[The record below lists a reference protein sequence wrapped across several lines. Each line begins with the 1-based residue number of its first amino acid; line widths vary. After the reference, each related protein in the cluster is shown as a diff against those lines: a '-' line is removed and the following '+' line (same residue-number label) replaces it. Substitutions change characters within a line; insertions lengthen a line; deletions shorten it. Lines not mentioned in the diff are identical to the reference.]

1 MRTAAAL
8 VSLGLGAPAAPP
20 PPAGGAL
27 GLAVARLAAGSGAAL
42 SRASALS
49 CAAWGS
55 LEAGAYGPHGRLA
68 ALHVRRGASAAA
80 ARADALLAP
89 HVARAAQVP
98 PHRLLLALVL
108 LLLVL
113 RRLALTLA
121 VVREDV
127 ARLGAFQY
135 VLELLKALPGVRQ
148 VVRREQ
154 EKHFRKIEDETRRK
168 HLPDDPK
175 GPALVGLPAK
185 GRSAREM
192 RALLKARAGDD
203 ARWDEGASHM
213 SGTVYMV
220 GKEHLGL
227 LDDAYRAYTFS
238 NPLHGDTFPSVQRM
252 EAEVA
257 AMSASLM
264 GGPDEAGPG
273 ACPTVC
279 GAMTNGGTESILS
292 AVKATRDWMRHER
305 GIRAPEMIIGVS
317 AHAAF
322 IKASEYFKI
331 KLVRVPVGRDGRLT
345 ARAVRPYVTANT
357 VLVVGSAPGFPHGVV
372 DDIEGLS
379 RLAVRG
385 RFGLHVDCCL
395 GGFVLPFVRRLGY
408 PVPPFDFAVPGVTSM
423 SLDTHKF
430 AMGHKGTSVVL
441 YRNREIRRHQYTAVT
456 DWTGGLYISSGMAG
470 SRSGAV
476 MATAWAALVHQGWDG
491 YLRATERMMQA
502 TQILIKGVEATEG
515 LEVVGDPAMSVVA
528 WQASPG
534 PKPLCMYRLFDLLSQ
549 RGWHLNA
556 LQHPPSIHMCLTA
569 AHSAELVERL
579 VQDLRECAE
588 ALRADPNL
596 NLKGGKAPMY
606 GMAASLPD
614 RATVGDVLAVFQDS
628 LLAP

>member
-1 MRTAAAL
+1 MGFAAEADAAARSLGALRAAL

-264 GGPDEAGPG
+264 GGP
-273 ACPTVC
+273 
-279 GAMTNGGTESILS
+279 ESILS

-395 GGFVLPFVRRLGY
+395 FLFLAFFFAEERCRGCRL
-408 PVPPFDFAVPGVTSM
+408 DFLA
-423 SLDTHKF
+423 F
-430 AMGHKGTSVVL
+430 
-441 YRNREIRRHQYTAVT
+441 
-456 DWTGGLYISSGMAG
+456 
-470 SRSGAV
+470 
-476 MATAWAALVHQGWDG
+476 
-491 YLRATERMMQA
+491 
-502 TQILIKGVEATEG
+502 
-515 LEVVGDPAMSVVA
+515 
-528 WQASPG
+528 SP
-534 PKPLCMYRLFDLLSQ
+534 
-549 RGWHLNA
+549 
-556 LQHPPSIHMCLTA
+556 
-569 AHSAELVERL
+569 
-579 VQDLRECAE
+579 
-588 ALRADPNL
+588 
-596 NLKGGKAPMY
+596 
-606 GMAASLPD
+606 
-614 RATVGDVLAVFQDS
+614 
-628 LLAP
+628 LAPPR

>member
-1 MRTAAAL
+1 MGFAAEADAAARSLGALRAAL
-8 VSLGLGAPAAPP
+8 VSLGLGAPAAP
-20 PPAGGAL
+20 
-27 GLAVARLAAGSGAAL
+27 
-42 SRASALS
+42 
-49 CAAWGS
+49 
-55 LEAGAYGPHGRLA
+55 
-68 ALHVRRGASAAA
+68 
-80 ARADALLAP
+80 ADALLAP

-292 AVKATRDWMRHER
+292 
-305 GIRAPEMIIGVS
+305 
-317 AHAAF
+317 
-322 IKASEYFKI
+322 
-331 KLVRVPVGRDGRLT
+331 
-345 ARAVRPYVTANT
+345 
-357 VLVVGSAPGFPHGVV
+357 
-372 DDIEGLS
+372 
-379 RLAVRG
+379 
-385 RFGLHVDCCL
+385 
-395 GGFVLPFVRRLGY
+395 
-408 PVPPFDFAVPGVTSM
+408 
-423 SLDTHKF
+423 
-430 AMGHKGTSVVL
+430 
-441 YRNREIRRHQYTAVT
+441 
-456 DWTGGLYISSGMAG
+456 
-470 SRSGAV
+470 
-476 MATAWAALVHQGWDG
+476 
-491 YLRATERMMQA
+491 
-502 TQILIKGVEATEG
+502 
-515 LEVVGDPAMSVVA
+515 
-528 WQASPG
+528 
-534 PKPLCMYRLFDLLSQ
+534 
-549 RGWHLNA
+549 
-556 LQHPPSIHMCLTA
+556 
-569 AHSAELVERL
+569 
-579 VQDLRECAE
+579 
-588 ALRADPNL
+588 
-596 NLKGGKAPMY
+596 
-606 GMAASLPD
+606 
-614 RATVGDVLAVFQDS
+614 
-628 LLAP
+628 

>member
-1 MRTAAAL
+1 M
-8 VSLGLGAPAAPP
+8 GLGGALAPP
-20 PPAGGAL
+20 PPPPGGAL
-27 GLAVARLAAGSGAAL
+27 SQLAAQFAEGSGAAL
-42 SRASALS
+42 ARASALS
-49 CAAWGS
+49 CEAWGS

-68 ALHVRRGASAAA
+68 ALHARRGAALAAGHV
-80 ARADALLAP
+80 DAFLAP
-89 HVARAAQVP
+89 HVTRAAQAAARLP
-98 PHRLLLALVL
+98 PHRLLLALL
-108 LLLVL
+108 MLLLVL
-113 RRLALTLA
+113 RRLARALA
-121 VVREDV
+121 VARDDV
-127 ARLGAFQY
+127 ARMGAFQY
-135 VLELLKALPGVRQ
+135 VLEGLKALPGVRQ

-154 EKHFRKIEDETRRK
+154 EKHFRKIEDEARRK
-168 HLPDDPK
+168 HVPGDPK

-185 GRSAREM
+185 GRGAKEV

-227 LDDAYRAYTFS
+227 LDDAYRAFTFS

-257 AMSASLM
+257 AMSASLV
-264 GGPDEAGPG
+264 GGPDAEGPG

-305 GIRAPEMIIGVS
+305 GIREPEMIIGVS

-322 IKASEYFKI
+322 IKAAEYFKI
-331 KLVRVPVGRDGRLT
+331 KLIRVPVGRDGRVT
-345 ARAVRPYVTANT
+345 ARAVAKRVTANT

-379 RLAVRG
+379 ALAVRK
-385 RFGLHVDCCL
+385 RIGLHVDCCL
-395 GGFVLPFVRRLGY
+395 GGFVLPFVRRLGF
-408 PVPPFDFAVPGVTSM
+408 PVPPFDFALPGVTSM
-423 SLDTHKF
+423 SMDTHKF

-441 YRNREIRRHQYTAVT
+441 YRSREIRRHQYTAVT

-491 YLRATERMMQA
+491 YLRATERMMRASQ
-502 TQILIKGVEATEG
+502 QLIAGVQEIEG
-515 LEVVGDPAMSVVA
+515 IEVVGDPCMSVVA

-534 PKPLCMYRLFDLLSQ
+534 PDPLCMYRLFDLITQ

-556 LQHPPSIHMCLTA
+556 LQYPPSIHMCLTA
-569 AHSAELVERL
+569 AHSEELVGKL
-579 VQDLRECAE
+579 VQDLRECVE
-588 ALRADPNL
+588 MLRSDPKL

>member
-1 MRTAAAL
+1 MGFAAEADAAARSLGALRAAL

-98 PHRLLLALVL
+98 PHRLLLVLVL
-108 LLLVL
+108 L
-113 RRLALTLA
+113 RLALTLA

-331 KLVRVPVGRDGRLT
+331 KLVRVP
-345 ARAVRPYVTANT
+345 
-357 VLVVGSAPGFPHGVV
+357 
-372 DDIEGLS
+372 
-379 RLAVRG
+379 
-385 RFGLHVDCCL
+385 
-395 GGFVLPFVRRLGY
+395 
-408 PVPPFDFAVPGVTSM
+408 
-423 SLDTHKF
+423 
-430 AMGHKGTSVVL
+430 
-441 YRNREIRRHQYTAVT
+441 
-456 DWTGGLYISSGMAG
+456 
-470 SRSGAV
+470 
-476 MATAWAALVHQGWDG
+476 
-491 YLRATERMMQA
+491 
-502 TQILIKGVEATEG
+502 
-515 LEVVGDPAMSVVA
+515 
-528 WQASPG
+528 
-534 PKPLCMYRLFDLLSQ
+534 
-549 RGWHLNA
+549 
-556 LQHPPSIHMCLTA
+556 
-569 AHSAELVERL
+569 
-579 VQDLRECAE
+579 
-588 ALRADPNL
+588 
-596 NLKGGKAPMY
+596 
-606 GMAASLPD
+606 
-614 RATVGDVLAVFQDS
+614 
-628 LLAP
+628 